1 MIYRKIA
8 GAKIFGQLA
17 VSGLPAGVTASF
29 SQNNFV
35 PPSNIT
41 LTLSNLFGV
50 PPGNYAFT
58 VTATGGQWN
67 ISTNLSLSVP
77 GQVTSVPNLSTP
89 ADGAEV
95 TIVKPKLTWSSVSN
109 AFEYYVEVSES
120 PDFGSLFTSGT
131 VNNANFQLPIPCNEF
146 GVYYWRVR
154 AQNPCSQSSFS
165 PVYAFHIGDAG
176 CETFTAVGLPLDI
189 PTTSGSVTA
198 TVNVPENIAIA
209 SVKANLNISHAN
221 VGDLI
226 ARLTSPQ
233 ATVLQVFNRPGVPS
247 TATGCNGD
255 DIVASF
261 SDAFGSSSSTFENA
275 CAATPPAISGQF
287 RPSNAFLGYNGQSSQ
302 GNWSLKIYC
311 EPPSIVH
318 G

>member
-120 PDFGSLFTSGT
+120 PDFSSLFASGIA
-131 VNNANFQLPIPCNEF
+131 NNANFQMPYP
-146 GVYYWRVR
+146 
-154 AQNPCSQSSFS
+154 
-165 PVYAFHIGDAG
+165 
-176 CETFTAVGLPLDI
+176 
-189 PTTSGSVTA
+189 
-198 TVNVPENIAIA
+198 
-209 SVKANLNISHAN
+209 
-221 VGDLI
+221 
-226 ARLTSPQ
+226 
-233 ATVLQVFNRPGVPS
+233 VPS
-247 TATGCNGD
+247 WGCTTGG
-255 DIVASF
+255 
-261 SDAFGSSSSTFENA
+261 
-275 CAATPPAISGQF
+275 
-287 RPSNAFLGYNGQSSQ
+287 
-302 GNWSLKIYC
+302 
-311 EPPSIVH
+311 
-318 G
+318 